1 MKIAARVFAIIGKVT
16 AIISIVGC
24 VIGIVA
30 FFTSFFGIDG
40 STEEQVAAQ
49 AILIVCLIESII
61 TLPFSIAS
69 LIFVKKVLKS
79 LQDNEQK
86 VWLGVVALIFIN
98 VLCGIFYLCWRPE
111 KKIDDIEV
119 EVIDNNY

>member
-16 AIISIVGC
+16 AIISIVGS

-61 TLPFSIAS
+61 ALPFSIAS
-69 LIFVKKVLKS
+69 LIFAKKVLKS

-98 VLCGIFYLCWRPE
+98 ILCGIFYLCWRPE

>member
-16 AIISIVGC
+16 AIISIVGS

-61 TLPFSIAS
+61 ALPFSIAS
-69 LIFVKKVLKS
+69 LIFAKKVLKS